1 MEDDKKSPII
11 ERLRQFISSTG
22 LTSSQFAD
30 KAGIPRPSLSQMF
43 HGRNKSLNNNVL
55 AKLNSAF
62 PNLNIV
68 WLLFGTGNM
77 LNVSNIEISEPQTP
91 LFPEFASSVNV
102 DNEWFEDLENET
114 EQPIID
120 NQNRITTPPAPSA
133 NSQQAQQQAP
143 SQQNPIDGKVQQTLP
158 GNLSQILPKRDGAK
172 QIKSI
177 IVLYTD
183 SSFETFMPT
192 ND

>member
-11 ERLRQFISSTG
+11 ERLRQFINSTG

-30 KAGIPRPSLSQMF
+30 KASIPRPSLSQMF

-55 AKLNSAF
+55 AKLNAAF

-68 WLLFGTGNM
+68 WLLFGSGNM
-77 LNVSNIEISEPQTP
+77 LNVSNIEISEPQNTP
-91 LFPEFASSVNV
+91 FPEFETPGSS
-102 DNEWFEDLENET
+102 DDEWFEDLEVET
-114 EQPIID
+114 EQSFTD
-120 NQNRITTPPAPSA
+120 NQNRISTTSAPSSNA
-133 NSQQAQQQAP
+133 QPSQQQAP
-143 SQQNPIDGKVQQTLP
+143 PQQNPFDREVQQALP
-158 GNLSQILPKRDGAK
+158 GNLSQILPMRDGSK

-183 SSFETFMPT
+183 SSFETFKPAQ
-192 ND
+192 D